1 MFAILFWYVVHLIE
15 KMGNKRIQ
23 MISSM
28 NFIVGCNSFHPTRLL
43 NSPLQ
48 VLVVV
53 TNGDKGFQYDKL
65 LVETRLRD
73 LKQKFATSVDLSPI
87 CHLINAHFFR
97 KAKVVVTKVMQN
109 CASILKKVSHI
120 YQTCMNVQHGLSEWN
135 RKHPYKPIMTMKAF
149 DNDIIDKVKPNLR
162 NLKVERK
169 SNLKPH
175 VAIAMFLH
183 DAGEIIYFKDEDFM
197 VVNPNWFCNEVM
209 GHLITLHG
217 NVEKIRWKQIFQDG
231 FGNIEDIQNLIK
243 LSLRNIILDGQALQ
257 LICPNI
263 LFTCC

>member
-1 MFAILFWYVVHLIE
+1 
-15 KMGNKRIQ
+15 
-23 MISSM
+23 
-28 NFIVGCNSFHPTRLL
+28 
-43 NSPLQ
+43 
-48 VLVVV
+48 
-53 TNGDKGFQYDKL
+53 
-65 LVETRLRD
+65 
-73 LKQKFATSVDLSPI
+73 
-87 CHLINAHFFR
+87 
-97 KAKVVVTKVMQN
+97 
-109 CASILKKVSHI
+109 
-120 YQTCMNVQHGLSEWN
+120 
-135 RKHPYKPIMTMKAF
+135 MKAF